1 MDALVRQH
9 KYFKEHQQEFAE
21 EHHGEC
27 VLIYK
32 QKERGF
38 FASYAGGMPI
48 FEALKRKYI
57 EGEFLISECIHPE
70 EETPIIFHS
79 RLA

>member
-1 MDALVRQH
+1 MDALARQH
-9 KYFKEHQQEFAE
+9 KYFKEHQRKFAE

-32 QKERGF
+32 QKERVF
-38 FASYAGGMPI
+38 FASYTDAY

-57 EGEFLISECIHPE
+57 EGEFLISECIRPE